1 MEIRVLRGQTQPTAP
16 PTTDV
21 VANGPAGGPIGRLR
35 EPETQRCAWPADC
48 LAWSSTDTRHRALLA
63 NLRPRDTKGRHSC
76 VEQRG
81 LRPGLSSFGPV
92 GPEETYQI
100 HAQFFHNLG
109 AK

>member
-81 LRPGLSSFGPV
+81 LAPWAIECAAFGL
-92 GPEETYQI
+92 
-100 HAQFFHNLG
+100 NLVHPASG
-109 AK
+109 VFMDPR